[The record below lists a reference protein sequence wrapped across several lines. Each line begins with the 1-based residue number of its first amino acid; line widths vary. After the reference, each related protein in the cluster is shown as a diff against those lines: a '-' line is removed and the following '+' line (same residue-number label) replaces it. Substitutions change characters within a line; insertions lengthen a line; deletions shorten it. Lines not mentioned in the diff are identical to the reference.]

1 MNEDWNK
8 VYTST
13 DFFKSELV
21 RQHLIENGIEAVILN
36 KQGYPYQIGYVEVY
50 VKPDQF
56 QQAMDLIAESDV

>member
-56 QQAMDLIAESDV
+56 QQATGLIAESDV

>member
-21 RQHLIENGIEAVILN
+21 RQHLIENGSDAVILN
-36 KQGYPYQIGYVEVY
+36 KQGYPYQIGEIEVY
-50 VKPDQF
+50 VMPDHF
-56 QQAMDLIAESDV
+56 KRATELIIESDL